1 MKIVKNK
8 HAPPFRTAE
17 FELEFGKGICRESEL
32 LELGLKHK
40 FVTKSGLSMY
50 GFNGQNF
57 RGKDAIKR
65 YLLEN
70 EADREDLITKLR
82 QKILYDEADKKVNPD
97 SSNIQNREESEEV
110 VTSDT
115 TDEEIVVEA

>member
-1 MKIVKNK
+1 MKVVKNK

-32 LELGLKHK
+32 LELGLKQK
-40 FVTKSGLSMY
+40 FVMKSGLSMY

-57 RGKDAIKR
+57 RGKDAIKH

-70 EADREDLITKLR
+70 ETDREDLITKLR
-82 QKILYDEADKKVNPD
+82 QKILYDEADKKVDPD
-97 SSNIQNREESEEV
+97 SNTQNREELEDLIS
-110 VTSDT
+110 SDT

>member
-1 MKIVKNK
+1 MKVVKNK

-17 FELEFGKGICRESEL
+17 FEIEFGKGICHESEL

-40 FVTKSGLSMY
+40 FVTKCGLSMY

-57 RGKDAIKR
+57 RGKDAIKH

-82 QKILYDEADKKVNPD
+82 QKILYDEADKKVDPD
-97 SSNIQNREESEEV
+97 SNTQNREESEDLIS
-110 VTSDT
+110 SDT